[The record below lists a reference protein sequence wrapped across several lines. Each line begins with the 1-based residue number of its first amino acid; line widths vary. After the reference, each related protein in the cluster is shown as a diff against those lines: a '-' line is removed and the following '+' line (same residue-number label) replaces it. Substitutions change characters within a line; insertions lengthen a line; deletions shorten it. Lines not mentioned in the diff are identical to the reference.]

1 MASTPHSQANL
12 VALPAH
18 NQSDTGITSHIAS
31 RYHAHLP
38 VTNLSGQA
46 VIAVNTYTSSTKGQN
61 GGKDGSAMG
70 SMEEMA
76 GRIWTRLG
84 HRQENQAAVFL

>member
-38 VTNLSGQA
+38 VTSLSGQA
-46 VIAVNTYTSSTKGQN
+46 VISVNTYTSSTKGPN
-61 GGKDGSAMG
+61 GGEDGSAQG
-70 SMEEMA
+70 SMKDMA
-76 GRIWTRLG
+76 SRIWTRLG
-84 HRQENQAAVFL
+84 HRQESQAAVFL